1 MNIEDRDKTPQE
13 ILRSITFREFA
24 DRWLDGL
31 DPELDPFGDLWIE
44 LHREAIYNEILALQ
58 QKCEAALRLLEHL
71 GTKEAYEA
79 AAQSM
84 VSNELRLPAYE
95 TMLPFLR
102 LLGAK
107 DEDNFLTIVSLI
119 NYAQRLKKTETSNIK
134 TD

>member
-1 MNIEDRDKTPQE
+1 MNTEDKDKTPQE
-13 ILRSITFREFA
+13 ILRSISFQEFA
-24 DRWLDGL
+24 DRWLDNL
-31 DPELDPFGDLWIE
+31 DPELDPFGELWIE
-44 LHREAIYNEILALQ
+44 IHRETIYNEILALQ

-79 AAQSM
+79 AAQSL
-84 VSNELRLPAYE
+84 VSKELKLPAYE
-95 TMLPFLR
+95 TILPYLR

-107 DEDNFLTIVSLI
+107 DKENFLTVVSLI